1 MRNLASALVL
11 NSRLDLTLVLQMGTL
26 RAGLFTRLGP
36 FQRSDFQLKHFFEH
50 AATLVRA
57 ALKERNMKRTFPLW
71 LGLLAFSLSPALA
84 QSPAAPTGKI
94 HGHVTN
100 PVGTTTT
107 AGVVSLSNDDGHTDK
122 YTFPLDSNGDYKG
135 EAAPGTYMAI
145 FRAPE
150 TPKDKMVDSF
160 PSVKIIVGQDIVQ
173 DFDMSRKEYI
183 DKLDPEQKKQLEELK
198 TKNAAAMKANEV
210 IKTLNADIKA
220 AAQDLKDV
228 DGAADAAK
236 QQLGATA
243 AKADIDAKVAE
254 IKAAKYADAETI
266 MLKDTGLRPGESVLW
281 AQLGQAQKGLKK
293 YDEAGASFKKVLDLE
308 ATSKK
313 PNPQVQGAA
322 NEGLGEIAARQGKID
337 EANASYDAA
346 AKINPPQAPMYLKN
360 EAVIFFQAAQTNGDP
375 KIIAAQVA
383 AAEKAI
389 SSSADPKN
397 PNIALLYYLKGQGLI
412 SAPGGVTEDPKTHKL
427 VPPPGAMEAFQTYLD
442 LAPTGQFSTDVKG
455 ILAGFN
461 QSVDTSYKAKKGK

>member
-1 MRNLASALVL
+1 
-11 NSRLDLTLVLQMGTL
+11 
-26 RAGLFTRLGP
+26 
-36 FQRSDFQLKHFFEH
+36 
-50 AATLVRA
+50 
-57 ALKERNMKRTFPLW
+57 MKRTFPLW
-71 LGLLAFSLSPALA
+71 LGLLAFSLLPALA
-84 QSPAAPTGKI
+84 QSPSAPTGKI

-100 PVGTTTT
+100 PVGTNTT
-107 AGVVSLSNDDGHTDK
+107 AGTVSLSNDDGHTDK
-122 YTFPLDSNGDYKG
+122 YSFPLDANGDYKG
-135 EAAPGTYMAI
+135 EASPGTYMVI

-160 PSVKIIVGQDIVQ
+160 PSVKILVGQDILQ

-183 DKLDPEQKKQLEELK
+183 DKLDPEQKKQLDELK

-228 DGAADAAK
+228 DSAAAAAA
-236 QQLGATA
+236 QQLGASA
-243 AKADIDAKVAE
+243 SKADLDAKTAE
-254 IKAAKYADAETI
+254 IKTAKYADAETI

-308 ATSKK
+308 AQSKK
-313 PNPQVQGAA
+313 PNLQAQGAA
-322 NEGLGEIAARQGKID
+322 DEGLGEIAARQGKID
-337 EANASYDAA
+337 DANAAYDAA
-346 AKINPPQAPMYLKN
+346 AKVNPPQAPMYLKN
-360 EAVIFFQAAQTNGDP
+360 EAVIFFQAAQTNGDA
-375 KIIAAQVA
+375 KIITAQVA

-389 SSSADPKN
+389 ASSTDPKN
-397 PNIALLYYLKGQGLI
+397 PNLALLYYLKGQGLI

-427 VPPPGAMEAFQTYLD
+427 IPPAGSIEAFQTYLE

-461 QSVDTSYKAKKGK
+461 TTVDTTYSNKPKKGK